1 MSLLDRVLPSPFLSF
16 GLLLTW
22 PLLVNDFALGHWLLG
37 GVLALIIP
45 LLIRD
50 PRTRPWR
57 IRRPF
62 GLLRFILRLFG
73 DIVRANLDVARLVV
87 GPVERLQPA
96 FVEVPVELEHELAIF
111 LLASAISL
119 APGTVAA
126 SLSADRR
133 RLLVHALH
141 SGDDQALIAE
151 IKSRYE
157 APLKEIFA
165 C

>member
-1 MSLLDRVLPSPFLSF
+1 MSLLTRVLPYPFLSC
-16 GLLLTW
+16 GLLLVW
-22 PLLVNDFALGHWLLG
+22 PLLVNDFSLGHWLLG
-37 GVLALIIP
+37 GVLALLIP

-50 PRTRPWR
+50 PRTVPWR
-57 IRRPF
+57 IRHPLR
-62 GLLRFILRLFG
+62 LLAFILRLFG

-87 GPVERLQPA
+87 GPVQRLQPA
-96 FVEVPVELEHELAIF
+96 FIEVPIELEHELAIF

-119 APGTVAA
+119 APGTVAS

-133 RLLVHALH
+133 RLLVHVLH
-141 SGDDQALIAE
+141 SADDQALIAE

>member
-1 MSLLDRVLPSPFLSF
+1 MSLLRKLLPNPLLSL
-16 GLLLTW
+16 GLLLVW
-22 PLLVNDFALGHWLLG
+22 LLLVNELSLGHAVLG
-37 GVLALIIP
+37 GGLGIVIP
-45 LLIRD
+45 LL
-50 PRTRPWR
+50 TGGLGAGTWR
-57 IRRPF
+57 VRRPLR
-62 GLLRFILRLFG
+62 LLWFILRICHDVVL
-73 DIVRANLDVARLVV
+73 ANLQVARLIL

-96 FVEVPVELEHELAIF
+96 FIEVPIQLDHDLAIF

-126 SLSADRR
+126 HLSPDRR
-133 RLLVHALH
+133 RLVVHVLH
-141 SGDDQALIAE
+141 CPDEQALIAE

>member
-1 MSLLDRVLPSPFLSF
+1 MSLFNRMLPYPFLSLC
-16 GLLLTW
+16 LLLVW
-22 PLLVNDFALGHWLLG
+22 PLLVNDFSLGHWLLG
-37 GVLALIIP
+37 GVLAVVIP
-45 LLIRD
+45 WL
-50 PRTRPWR
+50 TRGLGGQPWR
-57 IRRPF
+57 VRRPF
-62 GLLRFILRLFG
+62 GLLLFILRVFG
-73 DIVRANLDVARLVV
+73 DVVRANLQVSRLVV

-96 FVEVPVELEHELAIF
+96 FVEVPVELEHDLAIF

-141 SGDDQALIAE
+141 SEDDQALIAE